1 MFEPGFLPS
10 PPVGEPSLVVRVRG
24 DTVAV
29 EHVPFPEAGH
39 FLGMLD
45 GLPCAAVAD
54 DDPAVA
60 DDDPAVADDDP
71 AVADDDPAVADDD
84 PASAATFVGLRA
96 LWGQVTEPVW
106 AVAGRAVQIVTW
118 DRTHRFC
125 GQCGGATQPLADH
138 RARRCP
144 QCELDV
150 HPRLAPAV
158 IVLVERSDGR
168 VLLARNTR
176 FPTAFYSC
184 LAGFVE
190 PGETLEEA
198 VQREVREEVGIEV
211 TGARYFGSQPWPF
224 PHSLMIGFVAEFAS
238 GELRP
243 DGDEIAE
250 AAWFSPSDLPLLPSE
265 MSIARA
271 LIESWRRRS

>member
-1 MFEPGFLPS
+1 VFEPGFLTTA
-10 PPVGEPSLVVRVRG
+10 PVGQPSLVVRVRE
-24 DTVAV
+24 DMVAV
-29 EHVPFPEAGH
+29 DHAPFPQAGH
-39 FLGMLD
+39 FIGVLD
-45 GLPCAAVAD
+45 GSPCAAVAD
-54 DDPAVA
+54 DS
-60 DDDPAVADDDP
+60 
-71 AVADDDPAVADDD
+71 
-84 PASAATFVGLRA
+84 SAGATAFVGLRA
-96 LWGQVTEPVW
+96 LWGQVAEPVW
-106 AVAGRAVQIVTW
+106 AVAGRAVQVIAW

-125 GQCGGATQPLADH
+125 GQCGGPTQPLADH
-138 RARRCP
+138 RARRCEHC
-144 QCELDV
+144 QLDV

-168 VLLARNTR
+168 ALLARNTR

-224 PHSLMIGFVAEFAS
+224 PHSLMIGFVAEYAS

-250 AAWFSPSDLPLLPSE
+250 AGWFSTSDLPLLPSE

-271 LIESWRRRS
+271 LIESWRRRSDLAGPRPEAAPTLGS